1 MNVGRRMSHPVITV
15 PPNTPIIKV
24 HELMA
29 RENINQCPVVKEGKL
44 IGLITEKDILKAYP
58 SSATTL
64 AVWEITSLLEKIK
77 VQDIM
82 IKEFQTV
89 QEDTPI
95 ETAARILV
103 DHKISALPVLRGK
116 ELVGIITEADLFKIM
131 LEMLGARRPGVRFS
145 VLMENRPGEIAKL
158 SQAIYKSGGDITA
171 LSTFEGDAASNFLIT
186 MKVDGIEQQALKEL
200 VEPLVLKLL
209 SIGTSE

>member
-15 PPNTPIIKV
+15 TPNTPITKA

-29 RENINQCPVVKEGKL
+29 RENINQCPVVKNGKL
-44 IGLITEKDILKAYP
+44 IGLITETDILKAYP

-77 VQDIM
+77 VEDVM
-82 IKEFQTV
+82 SKEFQTV
-89 QEDTPI
+89 HEDTPI

-103 DHKISALPVLRGK
+103 DNKISALPVLKDK
-116 ELVGIITEADLFKIM
+116 ELVGIISEADLFKIM

-145 VLMENRPGEIAKL
+145 VLTDNRPGEIAKL
-158 SQAIYKSGGDITA
+158 SQAIYKNGGDITA
-171 LSTFEGDAASNFLIT
+171 LSTFEGDSASNFMIS
-186 MKVDGIEQQALKEL
+186 MKVDGIEQKKLKEI
-200 VEPLVLKLL
+200 VEPLVLNLL
-209 SIGTSE
+209 TIGSS

>member
-1 MNVGRRMSHPVITV
+1 MNIGRRMSHPVITI
-15 PPNTPIIKV
+15 PPNTPITKA
-24 HELMA
+24 HELMN
-29 RENINQCPVVKEGKL
+29 RENINQCPVVKNGKL
-44 IGLITEKDILKAYP
+44 VGLVTEKDILKAYP

-77 VQDIM
+77 VEDVM

-95 ETAARILV
+95 EVAARVLV
-103 DHKISALPVLRGK
+103 DHEISALPVMRGK

-145 VLMENRPGEIAKL
+145 VLTENRPGEIAKL
-158 SQAIYKSGGDITA
+158 SQAIFNNGGDITA
-171 LSTFEGDAASNFLIT
+171 MTTFEGDTASNSMIT
-186 MKVDGIEQQALKEL
+186 MKVDGIEQKKLNEI
-200 VEPLVLKLL
+200 VEPLVLEVLD
-209 SIGTSE
+209 IGAA

>member
-1 MNVGRRMSHPVITV
+1 MNVGRRMSHPVITI
-15 PPNTPIIKV
+15 PPSFPITKA

-29 RENINQCPVVKEGKL
+29 RENINQCPVVKNGKL
-44 IGLITEKDILKAYP
+44 IVLITEKDVLKAYP

-77 VQDIM
+77 VEDVM

-89 QEDTPI
+89 LEDTPI
-95 ETAARILV
+95 ETAARIMV
-103 DHKISALPVLRGK
+103 DYKVSALPVLRGK

-131 LEMLGARRPGVRFS
+131 LEMLGARRAGVRFS
-145 VLMENRPGEIAKL
+145 VLMQNRPGEIAKL
-158 SQAIYKSGGDITA
+158 SQAIYSNGGDITA

-186 MKVDGIEQQALKEL
+186 MKGAGIEEAALG
-200 VEPLVLKLL
+200 KL
-209 SIGTSE
+209 IE